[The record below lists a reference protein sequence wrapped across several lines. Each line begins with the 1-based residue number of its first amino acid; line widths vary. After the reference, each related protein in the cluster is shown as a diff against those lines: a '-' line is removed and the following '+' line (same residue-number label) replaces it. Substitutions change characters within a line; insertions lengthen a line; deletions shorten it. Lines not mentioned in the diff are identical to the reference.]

1 MPVGSKMA
9 LIVFGSVILRVVTEC
24 FYDII
29 RSSLSIFAVSHA
41 FDIIA

>member
-9 LIVFGSVILRVVTEC
+9 LIVFGSVILRVVMER

-29 RSSLSIFAVSHA
+29 RSPLSIFVISHA